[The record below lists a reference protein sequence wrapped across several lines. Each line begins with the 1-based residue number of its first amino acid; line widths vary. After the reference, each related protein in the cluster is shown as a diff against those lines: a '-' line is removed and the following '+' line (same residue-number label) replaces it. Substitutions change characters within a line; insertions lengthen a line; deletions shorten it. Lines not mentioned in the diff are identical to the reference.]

1 MVEEVVIN
9 ELFVRRDRVDC
20 VVDIFVGLVIC
31 VGYILFKGFVD
42 NGFLM
47 TGDKDGR
54 PVLLALLII

>member
-1 MVEEVVIN
+1 
-9 ELFVRRDRVDC
+9 